1 MFYILMY
8 ALLTFTSFTILIS
21 STTIFGDVAVLLLTS
36 IVFFLMY
43 KRYIKDLGGKE
54 KAKAYHKSLIN
65 NDFVLKEEVVQS
77 QDEAMENPIIYKD
90 VSIDTSPV
98 VINDKRFFVSAKR
111 WRLLLFV
118 FFMADLFTPYLSNWS
133 FYIFSIMNF
142 IMIFITMA
150 PFVMES
156 YHGFKRT
163 GLKKVLQWTTF
174 GVAAIFVLNVL
185 NGYVFELVNFRP
197 DSGNQTI
204 IESMLQ
210 ADFLRVTFQVT
221 FTAAIIEELVF
232 RGIFF
237 RNLFTKNK
245 FLAYVVTFL
254 AFGVPHLLVGLIEGA
269 GLSEFMYLPIYGGM
283 GVIFAYIYSKT
294 NSVFTAMGA
303 HLINNLV
310 SVIALLLV

>member
-21 STTIFGDVAVLLLTS
+21 STTIFGDVAVLLLSAIT
-36 IVFFLMY
+36 FFLMY
-43 KRYIKDLGGKE
+43 KRYINDLGGKV
-54 KAKAYHKSLIN
+54 KAKLYHKSLIN
-65 NDFVLKEEVVQS
+65 NDFYNEEDSVNL
-77 QDEAMENPIIYKD
+77 QDETIDNTVIYNVD
-90 VSIDTSPV
+90 SIDKSQV
-98 VINDKRFFVSAKR
+98 SINDKRFFVSAKR

-142 IMIFITMA
+142 IMIFIAMA

-163 GLKKVLQWTTF
+163 GLKKTLQWITF
-174 GVAAIFVLNVL
+174 GVAAIFVLNIV

-210 ADFLRVTFQVT
+210 ADFLRVAFQVT
-221 FTAAIIEELVF
+221 FTAAIFEEFVF

-237 RNLFTKNK
+237 RNLYTKNR
-245 FLAYVVTFL
+245 FLAYVVTFF
-254 AFGVPHLLVGLIEGA
+254 AFGVPHLLVGFIEGA

-283 GVIFAYIYSKT
+283 GVVFAFVYSKT

-303 HLINNLV
+303 HMINNLI
-310 SVIALLLV
+310 SVIAILFV